1 MSTQT
6 QNIINRADAADD
18 VAGTYAERLQRV
30 ALAVNAALESESI
43 GATEA
48 LHALIR
54 TLPLSERCAV
64 VLSRRS
70 IGESDTDV
78 MLAYD
83 FLGLRVGVKKNADG
97 LSYRPFF
104 LDDAIVSYA
113 DGTPHK
119 VTVKESN
126 ARPETVSAAE
136 RYVGYPM
143 WNVLTS
149 ALEKRESV
157 PSKSGSIATLQ
168 AEKSAAEQRAEKST
182 QEAQEARERAA
193 ALEAEN
199 AELRTIKAEL
209 EALKAAQNNTPQR
222 NKRSA

>member
-30 ALAVNAALESESI
+30 ALAMNAALESESI

-48 LHALIR
+48 LHALLR

-70 IGESDTDV
+70 IGQNETDV

-97 LSYRPFF
+97 LSFRPFF
-104 LDDAIVSYA
+104 LDDAIVQYA
-113 DGTPHK
+113 DGTAHK

-136 RYVGYPM
+136 RYVGYPL
-143 WNVLTS
+143 WNVLTT

-157 PSKSGSIATLQ
+157 PAKSGSVAQLQ
-168 AEKSAAEQRAEKST
+168 AEKSAALQRAEQATAQAEAERKRA
-182 QEAQEARERAA
+182 QEAQELAEAQAKELAILRAQLNEQKSAASAR
-193 ALEAEN
+193 
-199 AELRTIKAEL
+199 
-209 EALKAAQNNTPQR
+209 
-222 NKRSA
+222 KRSS